1 MRMEK
6 SYEVTI
12 GVLKRKLPII
22 PISSTVAIASF
33 VLLGDTE
40 MTSYAAAELVKRITE
55 PFDEIVTM
63 ESKGIPLAE
72 EISKITHR
80 KNYVVLRKSVK
91 GYMGHPI
98 SVPVKSIT
106 TNESQTL
113 VLDGNDVLR
122 LTDKRILLVDDVIST
137 GGSLT
142 AAENLMAKVDANVVC
157 KCAILAEGTA
167 ATRDDITVLGSLPV
181 FSI

>member
-1 MRMEK
+1 
-6 SYEVTI
+6 
-12 GVLKRKLPII
+12 
-22 PISSTVAIASF
+22 
-33 VLLGDTE
+33 
-40 MTSYAAAELVKRITE
+40 
-55 PFDEIVTM
+55 
-63 ESKGIPLAE
+63 
-72 EISKITHR
+72 
-80 KNYVVLRKSVK
+80 
-91 GYMGHPI
+91 
-98 SVPVKSIT
+98 
-106 TNESQTL
+106 

>member
-1 MRMEK
+1 AFGL
-6 SYEVTI
+6 I
-12 GVLKRKLPII
+12 LQ
-22 PISSTVAIASF
+22 ST
-33 VLLGDTE
+33 
-40 MTSYAAAELVKRITE
+40 
-55 PFDEIVTM
+55 
-63 ESKGIPLAE
+63 
-72 EISKITHR
+72 
-80 KNYVVLRKSVK
+80 
-91 GYMGHPI
+91 
-98 SVPVKSIT
+98 VPVKSIT

-142 AAENLMAKVDANVVC
+142 AAENLMAKVDANVVY

-181 FSI
+181 FPI